1 MTRPDSRSDLDDLLP
16 DLGVADAMRQRPAG
30 IGSARHAIR
39 IAIAVTVSWVV
50 AEAVSQSEFALFAPI
65 TTLLV
70 VQTSPWTTLGIS
82 VQRIMGTGL
91 GVLAASVFVN
101 VIGLSWWSFLAGV
114 LAALL
119 IARLLPWSLGGQLQI
134 PVAVVFVLALGPG
147 SIQQDAWRVLDV
159 IIGGAIGLL
168 AVFVF
173 PPRPRPDAFEAAMR
187 TYRDAIVE
195 TLRSV
200 GAESGTLPK
209 ALGPDEVHAFVSPS
223 RRLRDRADDARD
235 ALVRLV
241 EGSQFNMRAGRV
253 PAELDARAL
262 RLRRL
267 SGIGVQVRGIVGA
280 ANRLYDQPGL
290 EPSLDH
296 ERLAPLVDQVVELM
310 DLVLGVGDEPVGRP
324 SGALLTS
331 SRGPDRAAAT
341 TLDRELSEHLRQAA
355 DDVAEHHAQVGDVL
369 ASVSMLGRLDHIRSQ
384 LASFPEWQA

>member
-1 MTRPDSRSDLDDLLP
+1 VTRSDARGDLDDLLP
-16 DLGVADAMRQRPAG
+16 DLGVADALRQRPAG

-70 VQTSPWTTLGIS
+70 VQTSPWTTLGVS
-82 VQRIMGTGL
+82 VQRILGTGL
-91 GVLAASVFVN
+91 GVLVASVFVN
-101 VIGLSWWSFLAGV
+101 VAGLTWWSFLIGV

-147 SIQQDAWRVLDV
+147 TIQQDAWRVLDV
-159 IIGGAIGLL
+159 IIGGGIGLL

-173 PPRPRPDAFEAAMR
+173 PPRPRPDAFEACLR
-187 TYRDAIVE
+187 RYRDAIVE

-200 GAESGTLPK
+200 GAESGTLP
-209 ALGPDEVHAFVSPS
+209 APLGPDEVHAFVAPS

-235 ALVRLV
+235 ALLRLV
-241 EGSQFNMRAGRV
+241 EASQLNMRAGEV

-296 ERLAPLVDQVVELM
+296 ARLGALVDQVIALM
-310 DLVLGVGDEPVGRP
+310 ALVLGEGDEMVGQPER
-324 SGALLTS
+324 SAAVAL
-331 SRGPDRAAAT
+331 DQ
-341 TLDRELSEHLRQAA
+341 ELSDSLRQAA
-355 DDVAEHHAQVGDVL
+355 DDVAEQHAQVGDVL

-384 LASFPEWQA
+384 LAGFPEWQA